1 MKYLMAEKEILHMI
15 NSFKMPAMTTST
27 RSQVISQAAAHNI
40 LKKDKLRSKIII
52 ISNLRL

>member
-1 MKYLMAEKEILHMI
+1 MAEKEILHMI